1 MDRFTSSVDTL
12 LADNTSGSGDLLTFL
27 TDSIKGLADRQETKS
42 KLDARKFRGQLV
54 RIREGKP
61 VFLVLQHF
69 TGALTGFLGDK
80 SFVKID
86 ALKAFIDAY
95 TEEWKDVNER
105 ITSNVH
111 QVTGLAGMTI
121 LVHSNSST
129 VCSLLGSTQSAA
141 SGIRIIQTE
150 SRPVMEGRIQGRRL
164 ADLGYQVKMITD
176 ASIFMY
182 IQQADIAILG
192 ADAVYPE
199 YFINKS
205 GSHSVALACREYGK
219 NCLVVCDSRKLWFNQ
234 HENAVSLTGFGRPAP
249 PEELWAD
256 PPGNITIENYYFEK
270 IPVSLVSKFVFEN
283 RIVEGRNIS
292 SLTL

>member
-12 LADNTSGSGDLLTFL
+12 LADNTSGSGDLLIFL
-27 TDSIKGLADRQETKS
+27 TASIKSLANRQEAES

-54 RIREGKP
+54 RIKEGKP

-69 TGALTGFLGDK
+69 TGALTGFLGNK

-86 ALKAFIDAY
+86 ALKAFVDTY
-95 TEEWKDVNER
+95 TKEWKDVNER

-111 QVTGLAGMTI
+111 QVTSLAGMTI

-129 VCSLLGSTQSAA
+129 VCSLLGNIQSTA

-164 ADLGYQVKMITD
+164 ADLGYQVKVITD

-182 IQQADIAILG
+182 MQQADLAILG
-192 ADAVYPE
+192 ADAVCPE

-219 NCLVVCDSRKLWFNQ
+219 NCLVICDSRKLWFNQ
-234 HENAVSLTGFGRPAP
+234 HENAVSLAGFNHLSP

-256 PPGNITIENYYFEK
+256 PPENITIENYYFERV
-270 IPVSLVSKFVFEN
+270 PVSLVRWFVFEN
-283 RIVEGRNIS
+283 MIVEGRNIHT
-292 SLTL
+292 LTP